1 MHGLPTPPGFRG
13 HALNT
18 IERAALEILI
28 DGLQKS
34 PSQPMQTARK
44 KYASWAS
51 KTLLALFLIG
61 VAWYAVTPQHKGH
74 SISPRHFY
82 RLDFYDA
89 SPLQRLM
96 HLEMKIPSFVRLY
109 RIQPETLLGESDVVD
124 LWINGQIYWYLNPP
138 MNKVR
143 VGRDVVFEN
152 IPPECTDC
160 PPLPDSA
167 VMP

>member
-1 MHGLPTPPGFRG
+1 MVTLSKK
-13 HALNT
+13 
-18 IERAALEILI
+18 IERYRTWVFFSTVAGGFSIA
-28 DGLQKS
+28 
-34 PSQPMQTARK
+34 
-44 KYASWAS
+44 
-51 KTLLALFLIG
+51 
-61 VAWYAVTPQHKGH
+61 AWYAFTPSLKGI
-74 SISPRHFY
+74 SISPRQVY
-82 RLDFYDA
+82 RLEYYDA
-89 SPLQRLM
+89 SPVQRIL
-96 HLEMKIPSFVRLY
+96 HHDMKFPSILRLY
-109 RIQPETLLGESDVVD
+109 RIAPKELLGESSVVD